1 MIDKYKKFYM
11 MFDKRFKNLILC
23 SNLNCDGGV
32 VLNRELESENFMIKK
47 YFYARLIPYLIHK
60 VQ

>member
-1 MIDKYKKFYM
+1 VKVKKPP
-11 MFDKRFKNLILC
+11 L
-23 SNLNCDGGV
+23 LNSVSDGGV